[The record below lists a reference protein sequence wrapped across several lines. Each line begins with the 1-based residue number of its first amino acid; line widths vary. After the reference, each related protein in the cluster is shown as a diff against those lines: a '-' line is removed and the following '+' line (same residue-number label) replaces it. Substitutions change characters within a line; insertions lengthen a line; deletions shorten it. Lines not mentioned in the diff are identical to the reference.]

1 MRWIFWF
8 LLLCNLAVL
17 VWRLVADPGA
27 ASGLAAPAVPLPAE
41 VAKLRLVSEIPPS
54 ELRRNPAPQS
64 VAPVERS
71 LCYMAGA
78 FKDAAEAQQFIDRLA
93 ALDIRAFEH
102 AVDLTS
108 GEGYWVFLDPL
119 ANRDAARRRLVELQA
134 RGVDSYIIPKGE
146 LENGISLGVFTSLDR
161 ANARLE
167 EMKSIGLDVKMQ
179 PIERSYRELW
189 VMLGEGEQ
197 QKLGEAAW
205 LALLQENPSLQ
216 QRQNFCADVASGK
229 NFH

>member
-8 LLLCNLAVL
+8 LLLCNLAAL
-17 VWRLVADPGA
+17 VWGFV
-27 ASGLAAPAVPLPAE
+27 SGPAE
-41 VAKLRLVSEIPPS
+41 PPVVHVTPASTAVEKIQLLSEIPAS
-54 ELRRNPAPQS
+54 ELRRNPAAQS
-64 VAPVERS
+64 VSPVERS

-78 FKDAAEAQQFIDRLA
+78 FTDTAEAQQFIDRLSV
-93 ALDIRAFEH
+93 LDVRAFEH
-102 AVDLTS
+102 SVELSS

-119 ANRDAARRRLVELQA
+119 PNRDAARRRLVELQA
-134 RGVDSYIIPKGE
+134 RGIDSYIIPKGE
-146 LENGISLGVFTSLDR
+146 LENGISLGVFTRLDR

-167 EMKSIGLDVKMQ
+167 EMKNIGLDAKMQ

-197 QKLGEAAW
+197 QKLGESVW
-205 LALLQENPSLQ
+205 LDLLQENPSLQ
-216 QRQNFCADVASGK
+216 QRQNFCSDVASAK